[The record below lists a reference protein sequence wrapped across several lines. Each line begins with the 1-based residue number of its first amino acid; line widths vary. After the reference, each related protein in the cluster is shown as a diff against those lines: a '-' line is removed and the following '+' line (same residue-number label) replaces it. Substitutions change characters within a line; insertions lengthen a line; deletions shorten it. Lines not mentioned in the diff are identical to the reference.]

1 MKCECEFFLYSEQS
15 IEKNMKYLCLM
26 AHVFFFF
33 AVGKAP
39 KGEIVQNCGA
49 IKHYRWTLQL
59 SMHVTQKVFKK
70 MKYKN
75 YKIGMITR
83 FDLYNNH
90 NFPKH
95 VLSWHTAKGLMSSRL
110 MFRNAYI
117 VVRCLWKNIEFYK
130 FIGHLQ

>member
-26 AHVFFFF
+26 AHVFFFCCGESSKRRDSSELWGHQTLQMDPL
-33 AVGKAP
+33 ALHACNP
-39 KGEIVQNCGA
+39 KG
-49 IKHYRWTLQL
+49 L
-59 SMHVTQKVFKK
+59 KK